1 MPSLVSYND
10 IIYKALEDHG
20 DNHGNS
26 SAFQCKNCSF
36 LLVIVLCPTH
46 MEQDIDE
53 LLEEV
58 ENRFINK
65 DNEDR
70 SRKFLT
76 TNTFSSHSSFR
87 YCLQQCHTNTLF
99 Y

>member
-1 MPSLVSYND
+1 
-10 IIYKALEDHG
+10 
-20 DNHGNS
+20 
-26 SAFQCKNCSF
+26 
-36 LLVIVLCPTH
+36 

-58 ENRFINK
+58 ESRFINK

-76 TNTFSSHSSFR
+76 ANIFSSQSSFR
-87 YCLQQCHTNTLF
+87 YCL
-99 Y
+99 